1 MTAFAYPFTALITI
15 AALLLYFIVTMK
27 VGQARIKYNV
37 LAPRT
42 DGPEEFQRYFRVQMN
57 TLEQIVLFLPLLW
70 LAAVTVHDG
79 LAAAIGLFWPVG
91 RYIYARNYY
100 RNPAKRGPG
109 YMVGIATDMALL
121 LISLYGIGLA
131 LFSSFT

>member
-15 AALLLYFIVTMK
+15 AALLLYFVVTMK
-27 VGQARIKYNV
+27 VGQARIKFNV

-42 DGPEEFQRYFRVQMN
+42 DGPEEFLRYFRVQMN

-70 LAAVTVHDG
+70 LAAATVHDG

-91 RYIYARNYY
+91 RTIYARNYY